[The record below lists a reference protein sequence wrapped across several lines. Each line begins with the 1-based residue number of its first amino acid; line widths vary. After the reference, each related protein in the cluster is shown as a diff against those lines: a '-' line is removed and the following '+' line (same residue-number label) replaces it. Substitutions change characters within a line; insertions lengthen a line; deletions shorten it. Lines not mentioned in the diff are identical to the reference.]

1 MSGII
6 KFRTQ
11 INQIERK
18 RIIQRINKT
27 RSWFFEKINMID
39 KSLARLTRGHKNS
52 IQINKIRN
60 EMEEITETEEIQ
72 KNSTQIQILLKRNVF
87 NKSGKSGCNR

>member
-1 MSGII
+1 
-6 KFRTQ
+6 
-11 INQIERK
+11 
-18 RIIQRINKT
+18 
-27 RSWFFEKINMID
+27 MID

-72 KNSTQIQILLKRNVF
+72 KKFYSDSDSTKKECIQQKWKIRM
-87 NKSGKSGCNR
+87 